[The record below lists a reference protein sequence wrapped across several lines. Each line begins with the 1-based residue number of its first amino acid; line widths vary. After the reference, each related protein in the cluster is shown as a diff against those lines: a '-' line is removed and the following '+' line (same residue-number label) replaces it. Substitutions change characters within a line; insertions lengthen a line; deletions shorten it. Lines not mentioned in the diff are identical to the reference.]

1 MFYVETVIIS
11 LLFYLSFFLLICS
24 PAFLLSCLQLCM
36 KVAISKVI
44 IIIHIITAVVSLL
57 LGVAALC

>member
-44 IIIHIITAVVSLL
+44 IIIIITAVVSLL